1 MLHGRSMAMGILPH
15 AGLTAMIFAHTHAWQ
30 TRPALRACAAAM
42 QDFGKLA
49 TFLPRRSTRDCI
61 AFYYR
66 TQKED
71 EWSGVK
77 RKLKLKKRRLQSE
90 YNRTYL
96 GFGGRMSD
104 PAQAAGE
111 ILP

>member
-1 MLHGRSMAMGILPH
+1 MGVTRSNRLQPGLGSCSCSAPILQV
-15 AGLTAMIFAHTHAWQ
+15 L
-30 TRPALRACAAAM
+30 ALV

-104 PAQAAGE
+104 PAQAAG
-111 ILP
+111 LWSRPL